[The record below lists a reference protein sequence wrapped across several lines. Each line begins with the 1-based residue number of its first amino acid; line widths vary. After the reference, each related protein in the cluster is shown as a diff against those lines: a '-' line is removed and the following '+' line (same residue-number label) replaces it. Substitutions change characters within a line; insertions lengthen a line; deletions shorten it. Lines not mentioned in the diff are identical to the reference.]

1 MFNKFLNIK
10 VGCMKFKILPA
21 VILPIMFSLTG
32 CVSIANEPNPSVE
45 ISETSNAPA
54 YSHYDV
60 MFMKQMVLHHEA
72 ALEAAHLAV
81 VQSGNP
87 EVVSIAE
94 TILNEQGDEVEMLNA
109 WAGEASAGYVKG
121 GGHSQGSMN
130 HGMGDEEYSMHHGGG
145 LGYEQQLVE
154 LSGLSG
160 EEFDV
165 MFLKFMIA
173 HHQDAVTM
181 GEQFRTDNME
191 LADYAESVVVSQNA
205 EIEKMFALLG
215 G

>member
-1 MFNKFLNIK
+1 
-10 VGCMKFKILPA
+10 MKFKILP
-21 VILPIMFSLTG
+21 VIVLPTILALTG
-32 CVSIANEPNPSVE
+32 CVSIANEPAPSVE
-45 ISETSNAPA
+45 TVETSTAPA

-60 MFMKQMVLHHEA
+60 MFMKQMIMHHEA
-72 ALEAAHLAV
+72 ALEASHLAV
-81 VQSGNP
+81 VQSSNP
-87 EVVSIAE
+87 EIIALAE
-94 TILNEQGDEVEMLNA
+94 SILNEQSDEVEMLNA

-145 LGYEQQLVE
+145 LGYESQLVE

-165 MFLKFMIA
+165 MFLKFMVA
-173 HHQDAVTM
+173 HHEDAVLM
-181 GEQFRTDNME
+181 SEEFRTDNIE
-191 LADYAESVVVSQNA
+191 LADYAAGVVVSQKA
-205 EIEKMFALLG
+205 EIDKMLTLLG